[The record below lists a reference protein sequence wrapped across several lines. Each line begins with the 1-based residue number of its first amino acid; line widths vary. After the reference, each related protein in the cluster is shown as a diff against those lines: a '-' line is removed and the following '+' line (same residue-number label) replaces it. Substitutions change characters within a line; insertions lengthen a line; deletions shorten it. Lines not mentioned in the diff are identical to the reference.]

1 MRGAEGPTIQFDF
14 PYPQGGDVL
23 AGNFDSITSQTKY
36 LYGSVTL
43 AGGVPESS
51 TWALMALGIG
61 GLGAALRSR
70 RRTATAR
77 A

>member
-36 LYGSVTL
+36 LYGSVTP
-43 AGGVPESS
+43 AVIPEAS